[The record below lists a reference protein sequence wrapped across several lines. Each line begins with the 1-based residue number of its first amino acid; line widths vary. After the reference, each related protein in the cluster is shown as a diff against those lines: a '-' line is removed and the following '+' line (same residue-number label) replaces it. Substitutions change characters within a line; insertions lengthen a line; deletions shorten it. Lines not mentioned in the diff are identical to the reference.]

1 MAQQLG
7 QQPSPQRVGRSQPQ
21 SAITDAAKEQVIVAI
36 KVVLDGEDLSQFGL
50 KQLRHA
56 VAAHLH
62 MGNCFSS
69 GDGRDGL
76 EANQDWFNALA
87 QPIVDELAAL

>member
-7 QQPSPQRVGRSQPQ
+7 QQPSPQQVGQSQPQ
-21 SAITDAAKEQVIVAI
+21 SAMTDAAKKQVIVAI
-36 KVVLDGEDLSQFGL
+36 KVVLDGKDLSQFGL

-62 MGNCFSS
+62 MGNCFPS

-76 EANQDWFNALA
+76 EANKDWFNELA
-87 QPIVDELAAL
+87 QPIVDELAAP